1 MFSVR
6 SRGREPESE
15 LYATIEDHPAD
26 TGKRHP
32 GNHAG
37 RTCRVALTVSHNF
50 RCTEVIESIK
60 EELRR
65 KKGCA

>member
-1 MFSVR
+1 MCQDGGGRSQGDRGGR
-6 SRGREPESE
+6 SRGDR
-15 LYATIEDHPAD
+15 
-26 TGKRHP
+26 
-32 GNHAG
+32 
-37 RTCRVALTVSHNF
+37 LTVSHNF